1 MEDRRDARRR
11 YPDRATCRSRD
22 RASYG
27 YFASDSTGEG
37 SVYAVWSTGKR
48 RYGFGRV
55 SDIESDPDSC
65 PTGTFEILIGLAAFM
80 EWARKFYRFEVKTIS
95 EAEIAR
101 IADRFTKWDT

>member
-1 MEDRRDARRR
+1 MRF
-11 YPDRATCRSRD
+11 SNRD
-22 RASYG
+22 RHG
-27 YFASDSTGEG
+27 YSADDRTSESPRTI
-37 SVYAVWSTGKR
+37 YAVWKTGPRK
-48 RYGFGRV
+48 YEFGSV
-55 SDIESDPDSC
+55 EDLEEDPSRC